1 MKVYTSTQI
10 RELESQAEKYGVTR
24 LLLMEN
30 AGKAVSDLV
39 KRIYDPAFRPDIL
52 VVCGLG
58 NNGGDALV
66 AARHLEKFSKVTVLL
81 LGQPEEIKTD
91 EARQQW
97 EIAKRMKLHHIT
109 VRTKEELNDLKH
121 KFENADIILDG
132 IFGTGVRHPIREPF
146 STAIELMNKSS
157 ALKVSIDIPSGLD
170 PDTGKGGE
178 CAVEADLTITL
189 FGPKKGIVTQRCH
202 RALVIT
208 DTLM

>member
-1 MKVYTSTQI
+1 MKIYTSSQI

-30 AGKAVSDLV
+30 AGKAVSDWV
-39 KRIYDPAFRPDIL
+39 KRVYDPAFRPNIL

-66 AARHLEKFSKVTVLL
+66 AARHLKDVSKVTVLL

-97 EIAKRMKLHHIT
+97 EITKLMKLRYIT
-109 VRTKEELNDLKH
+109 ARTREDLNGVKR

-146 STAIELMNKSS
+146 STAIQLMNKSS
-157 ALKVSIDIPSGLD
+157 ALKVSIDIPSGID
-170 PDTGKGGE
+170 PDTGEAGG
-178 CAVEADLTITL
+178 CAVETDLVITF
-189 FGPKKGIVTQRCH
+189 FGVKKGMVTQRYH
-202 RALVIT
+202 RALIIT